1 MTISTLQDKTSS
13 ARRYAIQLLSKLLE
27 THPFGALHGGTL
39 NLPEWQERFDAV
51 SAELA
56 KVDAIELEKA
66 KRDVGYVSDE
76 EAGEADGKKASDGD
90 YEEEEEE
97 EEEEDED
104 MEGEQAEDGE
114 ADPDSTPRPAK
125 KKGKGKAKPRQ
136 SQLDVASLEAEQ
148 SSLNPELVQRLR
160 LTKKYYADAL
170 KFINQLEKAIPQLC
184 VLLVSTTKSE
194 VLESMKFF
202 RTAYEYNIQGAEMG
216 IKRMLHLIWT
226 KDNNAPVVTGAASGA
241 AGNAGSA
248 TGAGT
253 AHANAN
259 KDADGVPPQERE
271 QVDERSVKGQVIETY
286 KSLYFDAVE
295 GLSGKQQVSRIAK
308 NMIE

>member
-1 MTISTLQDKTSS
+1 MTIETLQDKTSS
-13 ARRYAIQLLSKLLE
+13 ARRYSIQLLSKLLE

-39 NLPEWQERFDAV
+39 NLPEWQERYDAV

-76 EAGEADGKKASDGD
+76 GDEIGVKKGGEGED
-90 YEEEEEE
+90 EEEEEQVE
-97 EEEEDED
+97 GQDADEDED
-104 MEGEQAEDGE
+104 MEDEATGESQ
-114 ADPDSTPRPAK
+114 DPDGVPRSSK
-125 KKGKGKAKPRQ
+125 KKSQKSKLKARP

-148 SSLNPELVQRLR
+148 STLNPELVQRLR

-184 VLLVSTTKSE
+184 ILLVSTTKSE

-202 RTAYEYNIQGAEMG
+202 RTAYEYNIQGAEQG

-226 KDNNAPVVTGAASGA
+226 KDNNAPVVTGAPAAGAGAGGASGQA
-241 AGNAGSA
+241 SG
-248 TGAGT
+248 
-253 AHANAN
+253 H
-259 KDADGVPPQERE
+259 KDADAGMVQERE